1 MDIRLLLSNSQESSD
16 DVSGVFAE
24 IKKEFAGNSDR
35 GIAVIA
41 GSMID
46 SLLEDLLETFLVK
59 FESKNDRKNIFS
71 SNAPLSSFHNKI
83 QMAYSLGLISN
94 FDKELLIQINSIRN
108 IFAHQ
113 INKIHFDS
121 DEIKNKCKN
130 IVIPDDL
137 LVAMDIE
144 RKVNGRLIIEKPR
157 SDDYR
162 SIFKTAAYVAMTILA
177 SRKVDKIFDKCVTPV
192 NFSHRTDFIDISIT
206 TEKTMM
212 KIAEENISFF
222 KITEK
227 QIIRMYEMIELSKK
241 KLEFFNGQR
250 VDAIK
255 AEVIESTQK

>member
-1 MDIRLLLSNSQESSD
+1 MDIRLLLSNSQENADKISD
-16 DVSGVFAE
+16 TFAE

-46 SLLEDLLETFLVK
+46 SLLEDLLESFLVAFK
-59 FESKNDRKNIFS
+59 SKSDKKNIFS
-71 SNAPLSSFHNKI
+71 SNAPLSSFHNKT

-94 FDKELLIQINSIRN
+94 YDRELLIQINSIRN

-113 INKIHFDS
+113 IKSIDFDNE
-121 DEIKNKCKN
+121 EIKSKCKK

-144 RKVNGRLIIEKPR
+144 RKVNGKLIIEKPR

-162 SIFKTAAYVAMTILA
+162 SIFKTAAYVAMTILS
-177 SRKVDKIFDKCVTPV
+177 SRSVENLFERRFTPDD
-192 NFSHRTDFIDISIT
+192 FSHRADFVDISI
-206 TEKTMM
+206 KTQ
-212 KIAEENISFF
+212 KVIKA
-222 KITEK
+222 ITEDTIDNFDITEQQK
-227 QIIRMYEMIELSKK
+227 IRMNVILENTKK
-241 KLEFFNGQR
+241 KLEFFDGQR